1 MLSFKEILGFGEGAM
16 EDEELDQNLEYTE
29 QVPDTGAEQ
38 ETSSGIFNRRS
49 APRKER
55 SSVQMGG
62 VTNVNV
68 VLVKP
73 DKYDS
78 ATSIA
83 DDLNAH
89 KAVVLNLEN
98 ASKETSR
105 RLVDFLSG
113 VAYANGG
120 DIQRVATNTFL
131 ITPPNVNLTNG
142 QDEGDFDTATYL

>member
-1 MLSFKEILGFGEGAM
+1 MLSFKEILGFGENAA

-29 QVPDTGAEQ
+29 ELDQGNTSEETG
-38 ETSSGIFNRRS
+38 GFFNRHS

-55 SSVQMGG
+55 SSVQTGSG
-62 VTNVNV
+62 VSNVDV

-73 DKYDS
+73 DKYES
-78 ATSIA
+78 ATTIA
-83 DDLNAH
+83 DDLNAR

-120 DIQRVATNTFL
+120 DIKRVATNTFL

-142 QDEGDFDTATYL
+142 QDDSDLDPATYL

>member
-29 QVPDTGAEQ
+29 QTPDTGAEQ
-38 ETSSGIFNRRS
+38 ETGNIFSRRS

-62 VTNVNV
+62 VSNVDV

-78 ATSIA
+78 ATAIA

-142 QDEGDFDTATYL
+142 QDESDFDSATYL

>member
-1 MLSFKEILGFGEGAM
+1 
-16 EDEELDQNLEYTE
+16 
-29 QVPDTGAEQ
+29 
-38 ETSSGIFNRRS
+38 
-49 APRKER
+49 
-55 SSVQMGG
+55 MGG
-62 VTNVNV
+62 VTNVDV

-78 ATSIA
+78 ATAIA

>member
-29 QVPDTGAEQ
+29 EADQGAAEQDTG
-38 ETSSGIFNRRS
+38 SFFSRRS
-49 APRKER
+49 APRKEHAAPHAG
-55 SSVQMGG
+55 SG
-62 VTNVNV
+62 VSNVDV

-120 DIQRVATNTFL
+120 DIKRVATNTFL
-131 ITPPNVNLTNG
+131 ITPPNVNLTNS
-142 QDEGDFDTATYL
+142 QDDSDLDPATYL

>member
-29 QVPDTGAEQ
+29 ETEQTVAEQDTG
-38 ETSSGIFNRRS
+38 SFFSRRS
-49 APRKER
+49 APRKEH
-55 SSVQMGG
+55 SAPHTSG
-62 VTNVNV
+62 VSNVDV

-120 DIQRVATNTFL
+120 DIKRVATNTFL

-142 QDEGDFDTATYL
+142 QDDSDLDPATYL